1 MKEEKFFIPVLDTN
15 YEESYNLS
23 YPEWRIKFEKLL
35 QEMEKGNLRY
45 IYLGANTSFFLR
57 FYKENILE
65 EIKINL
71 PLRLKKI
78 GLNTLYYFIPVNVI
92 DSFSLILNFKII
104 FEELKESFSGE
115 RTLYLPYINKLPK
128 GFLALLKGF
137 GIEFIFSRVPV
148 KRPYLIRND
157 IENDIK
163 IVNVS
168 SDSKIVFLDSFLIN
182 EDISKNLFSIEE
194 ITSSIPDKGELYEF
208 KSEVK
213 IKKSFPYFKK
223 LEEVIFK
230 YHILNTVL
238 KIENP
243 NISNYYI
250 KEKIKNFLTLYN
262 SENIELLKEE
272 IREIKQYGKKL
283 KEDFLD
289 NSKKFSVFNPLPYK
303 FNYYRIINNKL
314 YKAEAKPFSFS
325 ELKEEESYEKNLDFR
340 IYNRGNI
347 KFYELLILTKLI
359 GEKGE
364 LKGGIFEEEVIKE
377 NFIKTKSKL
386 RLSDK
391 SYDYSITL
399 IPHDNLLKIRGK
411 LKNINKC
418 EILIGSEKNL
428 NIREFSLFEL
438 EELTLEKTY
447 SGFLIIDGDNRYLI
461 KTIPGIGVKKYNN
474 TLKLIFEGKVSFD
487 IKKIS
492 ESLILEYMKY
502 KYKPI
507 IFEGLPKKEL
517 SSIFEIKNE
526 DTNFIY
532 MDVKE
537 NMLYIYLYSEGKDN
551 IKILFKGKPL
561 EAFIF
566 DLKANK
572 KLDKVMIRDRWVI
585 IPPKKG
591 IFCIGVDIKTFPFSI
606 F

>member
-23 YPEWRIKFEKLL
+23 YPEWRIKFEKILK
-35 QEMEKGNLRY
+35 EMEKGNIRY
-45 IYLGANTSFFLR
+45 IHLGANTYFFLR
-57 FYKENILE
+57 FYKENIKE

-78 GLNTLYYFIPVNVI
+78 GLNPLYYFIPVNVI
-92 DSFSLILNFKII
+92 DPFSLILNFKIV

-115 RTLYLPYINKLPK
+115 KTLYLPDINKFPK
-128 GFLALLKGF
+128 GFFLVLKGF
-137 GIEFIFSRVPV
+137 DIEFVFSRVPV
-148 KRPYLIRND
+148 KRPYLVTKD

-168 SDSKIVFLDSFLIN
+168 SDSKILFLDFFLIKD
-182 EDISKNLFSIEE
+182 DISKNLFSIEE

-223 LEEVIFK
+223 LEEIIFK
-230 YHILNTVL
+230 HHILNTVL

-243 NISNYYI
+243 NISDYYI

-272 IREIKQYGKKL
+272 MREIEQYGKKL

-289 NSKKFSVFNPLPYK
+289 KSESFSIFNPLPYK
-303 FNYYRIINNKL
+303 LTHYKIINNKL
-314 YKAEAKPFSFS
+314 YKSESQPLSFT
-325 ELKEEESYEKNLDFR
+325 ELKEEKSTQKNLDFR
-340 IYNRGNI
+340 IYDRGNI
-347 KFYELLILTKLI
+347 KFYELIILTKLI

-386 RLSDK
+386 KLRDK

-411 LKNINKC
+411 LKNINRC

-428 NIREFSLFEL
+428 NIREFSLFDL
-438 EELTLEKTY
+438 EELILNKTY
-447 SGFLIIDGDNRYLI
+447 SGFLIIEGNNTYLI
-461 KTIPGIGVKKYNN
+461 KTTPGTGIKKYNN
-474 TLKLIFEGKVSFD
+474 TLKLIFEGKVSLD
-487 IKKIS
+487 VKKIS
-492 ESLILEYMKY
+492 GSLIIEYMKF
-502 KYKPI
+502 KHTPI
-507 IFEGLPKKEL
+507 LFEGSPRKEL
-517 SSIFEIKNE
+517 TSIFEIKNE
-526 DTNFIY
+526 GTNFIY

-537 NMLYIYLYSEGKDN
+537 SMLYIYLYSEERES

-566 DLKANK
+566 DLKGK
-572 KLDKVMIRDRWVI
+572 KKIDKVQIKDRWLI
-585 IPPKKG
+585 IPPQNG